1 MNELECAIFSASLLC
16 ADKGEIITVT
26 IINGDKKHKR
36 QFKRLKKK
44 VRIRFVRRIKQGKQK
59 MKIDK
64 EDCIQYLEKVK
75 RMADDDIQKI
85 TMLDDKDLIVF
96 MFYKSK
102 TLTCDFSTF
111 QKI

>member
-1 MNELECAIFSASLLC
+1 
-16 ADKGEIITVT
+16 
-26 IINGDKKHKR
+26 
-36 QFKRLKKK
+36 
-44 VRIRFVRRIKQGKQK
+44 

-75 RMADDDIQKI
+75 RMADDDIKKI
-85 TMLDDKDLIVF
+85 KMLDDKDLIVF